1 MYAED
6 YIAIYRESGDVMA
19 VNYVLGRTEQYRL
32 KQRTAVINGLDRI
45 FSEMYY
51 IDLRDNTVQKV
62 TSQDLI
68 RHERGENKDA
78 RKTLRMLADAEAV
91 GAFRPI
97 MRNFWDYD
105 TMDQR
110 LGTKVIISQEYVNVD
125 GQWIRCSIRP
135 AERDEK
141 GIRFLR
147 SARVEHPDVIVDQTK
162 LREILLNILSN
173 ALKYTPSGGTVFHIS

>member
-6 YIAIYRESGDVMA
+6 HIAMYRESGDVMA

-68 RHERGENKDA
+68 HHERGENKDA
-78 RKTLRMLADAEAV
+78 RKPLRMLADTEAV

-125 GQWIRCSIRP
+125 GQWIRCSIMP

-147 SARVEHPDVIVDQTK
+147 SARVEHPD
-162 LREILLNILSN
+162 RR
-173 ALKYTPSGGTVFHIS
+173 